1 MLDEALNSQVIASSF
16 QDPHKHDLKFLQDM
30 LNRTM
35 ENSTDL
41 VGLDAGIWES
51 GNDLMAL
58 KARPKLDFFSNI
70 FIDGDLQDKLLKF
83 WATAKSKLKVGPHP
97 KRLKSYQP
105 QRNCHQ
111 Y

>member
-16 QDPHKHDLKFLQDM
+16 QAPHKHDLKFLQDM
-30 LNRTM
+30 LGRSM
-35 ENSTDL
+35 ENATDL
-41 VGLDAGIWES
+41 VGLDAEIWES

-70 FIDGDLQDKLLKF
+70 FIDGDLQDKALKF
-83 WATAKSKLKVGPHP
+83 WATAKSKFKVNPYSQH
-97 KRLKSYQP
+97 LKSNQP
-105 QRNCHQ
+105 FPNYHQ